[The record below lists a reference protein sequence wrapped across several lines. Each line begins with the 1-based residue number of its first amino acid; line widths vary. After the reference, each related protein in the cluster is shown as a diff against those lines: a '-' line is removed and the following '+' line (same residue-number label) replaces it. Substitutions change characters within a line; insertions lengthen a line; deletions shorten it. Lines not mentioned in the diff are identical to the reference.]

1 MSKLIATR
9 LPQSIGKE
17 VTSDTYNRL
26 VRVLE
31 LNLGTFD
38 PDNTRQ
44 INAQERD
51 TLKFNKGSVIWNT
64 SVEVLQVWTG
74 FYWLDIGERLID
86 LGYEASALLGEV
98 TVTTGGDVS
107 INVGGSNKGFGVET
121 YYT

>member
-86 LGYEASALLGEV
+86 LGYELTASVGRV
-98 TVTTGGDVS
+98 TVVTGGDTS
-107 INVGGSNKGFGVET
+107 IQIGVNN
-121 YYT
+121 

>member
-64 SVEVLQVWTG
+64 SVVK
-74 FYWLDIGERLID
+74 RRRC
-86 LGYEASALLGEV
+86 
-98 TVTTGGDVS
+98 
-107 INVGGSNKGFGVET
+107 
-121 YYT
+121 

>member
-9 LPQSIGKE
+9 LPQSMGKE